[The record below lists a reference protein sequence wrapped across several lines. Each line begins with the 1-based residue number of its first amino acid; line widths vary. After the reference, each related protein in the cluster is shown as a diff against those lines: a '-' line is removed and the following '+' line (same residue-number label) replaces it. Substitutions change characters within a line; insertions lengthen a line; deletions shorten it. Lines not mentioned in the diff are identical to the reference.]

1 MKHIP
6 ALLIGMV
13 FGLGIALSGMANPA
27 KVQNFFD
34 LAGIWDPSLI
44 FVMGGALL
52 VAAIGYRLL
61 FGAAKRPLL
70 DADFHLPVSHVI
82 DRQLIGGAAV
92 FGIGWGIA
100 GFCPGG
106 AIPAL
111 GLGHS
116 ETLVFLAA
124 MIAGIVAA
132 RLLRTRLFSDARAAI

>member
-52 VAAIGYRLL
+52 VAAIGYRLV
-61 FGAAKRPLL
+61 FRAAKRPLL
-70 DADFHLPVSHVI
+70 DADFHLLVSHVI

-132 RLLRTRLFSDARAAI
+132 RLLRTRLFSEARAAI